1 MSEGKR
7 HADWTLV
14 VAMLLG
20 VVVGSLFGDEW
31 GEKIL
36 WGSVGLACG
45 VAIREGARLGKG
57 RHDA

>member
-1 MSEGKR
+1 
-7 HADWTLV
+7 
-14 VAMLLG
+14 MLLG